1 MNIFRLL
8 YIFLKLR
15 NSGIFNSFIDGFN
28 PLIKT
33 FYNKGDSSRKLRIVL
48 EELGPV
54 YIKLG
59 QLLSTRTDII
69 SKELALE
76 LNGLTD
82 NCQAIEFHEIKEIIE
97 FLKIH
102 RFFDQIIFWVVFKG
116 GNLLGSKNF
125 FCLIM

>member
-33 FYNKGDSSRKLRIVL
+33 FYKKGDSSRKLRIVL

-54 YIKLG
+54 YIKLS
-59 QLLSTRTDII
+59 L
-69 SKELALE
+69 
-76 LNGLTD
+76 
-82 NCQAIEFHEIKEIIE
+82 
-97 FLKIH
+97 IH
-102 RFFDQIIFWVVFKG
+102 I
-116 GNLLGSKNF
+116 
-125 FCLIM
+125 